1 MAVTIIKKEK
11 LTYKNGWDISIEI
24 TDGIKTDNV
33 TFHYPKD
40 AEPSEYDLAD
50 TFAFYE
56 VRFLESP
63 DQEKIY
69 TEDDME
75 KILLENSL

>member
-40 AEPSEYDLAD
+40 AEPTEDDLAN

-56 VRFLESP
+56 ERFLEKP
-63 DQEKIY
+63 DSEIEY
-69 TEDDME
+69 TDNDIERIMFE
-75 KILLENSL
+75 HNL